1 LESSRDVNL
10 ELALER
16 IESKINTTHMRLDT
30 IEGKVDELKKEKLD
44 VVVHTA
50 DAKVFEIQI
59 DSLISSVDKI
69 TGYAKWGTLIV
80 IGSVLGAL
88 MKLILIP

>member
-1 LESSRDVNL
+1 MNL

-16 IESKINTTHMRLDT
+16 IESKINATHYRLET
-30 IEGKVDELKKEKLD
+30 IETKVDELKQEKLD

-50 DAKVFEIQI
+50 DAKVFELQI
-59 DSLISSVDKI
+59 GTLISSVEKI

-80 IGSVLGAL
+80 IGSVIAAL
-88 MKLILIP
+88 MKLVLVP

>member
-1 LESSRDVNL
+1 MNL

-16 IESKINTTHMRLDT
+16 IESKINATHYRLET
-30 IEGKVDELKKEKLD
+30 IETKVDELKQEKLD

-50 DAKVFEIQI
+50 DAKVFELEIGT
-59 DSLISSVDKI
+59 LISSVEKI

-80 IGSVLGAL
+80 IGSVIAAL
-88 MKLILIP
+88 MKLVLIP